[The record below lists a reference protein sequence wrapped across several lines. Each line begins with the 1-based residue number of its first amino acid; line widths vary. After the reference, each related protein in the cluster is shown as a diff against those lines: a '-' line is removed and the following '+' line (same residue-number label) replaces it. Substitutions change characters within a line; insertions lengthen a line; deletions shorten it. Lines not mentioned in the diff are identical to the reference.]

1 MVEFKSSDNGATI
14 KFTLIDSFADG
25 INFALEVNSPFGSAK
40 VHSSTYYYGSPAVLF
55 KSIAS
60 EWKGWKGEKAWS
72 DLESSLVL
80 IARSDSIGH
89 TQLTVKLTDHLSS
102 FQTVLIFEAGQL
114 ENMAIEIDKSLP
126 H

>member
-25 INFALEVNSPFGSAK
+25 MNFMVEVNSPFGSAK
-40 VHSSTYYYGSPAVLF
+40 IHSSTYYSGSPAILF

-60 EWKGWKGEKAWS
+60 EWKGWKGDKVWG
-72 DLESSLVL
+72 DLESGFVL
-80 IARSDSIGH
+80 TARSDSIGH
-89 TQLTVKLTDHLSS
+89 TELTVKLTDYLSS

-114 ENMAIEIDKSLP
+114 EKMSIEIEKLLP
-126 H
+126 Y